1 MNTFLKWAI
10 SAIVLL
16 LPPVFLWNVWFLDY
30 INQHGKLLAW
40 ILTPVWP
47 LLAAAI
53 FVGLSS
59 AKDKVAENG
68 FVNPFWGWFGVGLV
82 INIFITAASNS

>member
-1 MNTFLKWAI
+1 MNILKWAI

-16 LPPVFLWNVWFLDY
+16 LPPIFLWNVWFLDY
-30 INQHGKLLAW
+30 IDQHGELWAW

-53 FVGLSS
+53 FVGFSS
-59 AKDKVAENG
+59 AKEKMAQDG
-68 FVNPFWGWFGVGLV
+68 FVNPFWGWAGIGLL